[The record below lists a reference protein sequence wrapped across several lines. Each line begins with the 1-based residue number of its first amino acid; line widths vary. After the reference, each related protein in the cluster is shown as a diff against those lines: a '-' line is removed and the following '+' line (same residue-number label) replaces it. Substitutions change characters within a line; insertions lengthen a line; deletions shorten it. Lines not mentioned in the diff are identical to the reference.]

1 MFRLSD
7 LGQFFQ
13 YIYNRSVESNV
24 VRKKILLS
32 SSSLTFLV
40 LEVVC
45 LRNTRDCVFEFRS
58 EKTEMFLIIL
68 RCCLVRRNASEL
80 FDIFLVLKYNFI

>member
-1 MFRLSD
+1 M
-7 LGQFFQ
+7 
-13 YIYNRSVESNV
+13 YNRSVESNV

-58 EKTEMFLIIL
+58 EELKCSLSFSDVVLLDETRQNFLI
-68 RCCLVRRNASEL
+68 S
-80 FDIFLVLKYNFI
+80 FWF